1 MYRLSWHWKSD
12 HDWLH
17 KFIVYSDTSLA
28 DLETVDYNNNIRIDD
43 LDIHL
48 NINKIDL
55 KKTSKNNRQLRELL
69 KNTEFEKGKN
79 RSKGLTKKLR
89 MMFF

>member
-1 MYRLSWHWKSD
+1 MKNANKKVT
-12 HDWLH
+12 DWFKRTGYLDTESRTT
-17 KFIVYSDTSLA
+17 IDYNSDTSLA

-69 KNTEFEKGKN
+69 KNTEI
-79 RSKGLTKKLR
+79 
-89 MMFF
+89 